1 MDLAD
6 AAPTAGIVACL
17 ALLLSLA
24 APLLLIADA
33 GTGLSVYYASGT
45 LGAAGVGFLAALLV
59 IVFLSGRQ
67 ERRPADT
74 VAGIAVVAGL
84 ALFALAAAW
93 ALAVDVQNLYSFPAS
108 AKLDPVAPLARAR
121 RGRAGARQRRRLR
134 PGGAVTRA
142 DGDRRRAAVGRVRGG
157 EAARSHGFRRRSVV
171 PYRKALKSNRTTL
184 WWTRSGS

>member
-17 ALLLSLA
+17 ALLAVLA
-24 APLLLIADA
+24 APFLLIADA

-45 LGAAGVGFLAALLV
+45 LGAAGVAFLAALLV

-74 VAGIAVVAGL
+74 VAGVALVASL

-93 ALAVDVQNLYSFPAS
+93 TFAVDVQNLFSFPADASWILWHRWVVLAVAALVPAS
-108 AKLDPVAPLARAR
+108 AAVYARAV
-121 RGRAGARQRRRLR
+121 L
-134 PGGAVTRA
+134 
-142 DGDRRRAAVGRVRGG
+142 
-157 EAARSHGFRRRSVV
+157 
-171 PYRKALKSNRTTL
+171 
-184 WWTRSGS
+184 